1 MENGVFTE
9 LIGLLALAVFF
20 VWIFKRMNLP
30 PILAYLATGLVAGS
44 SVTGLIAD
52 PDQFHITAELG
63 IVFLLFTL
71 GLEFSFPK
79 LMAMRHLVFGAGSAQ
94 VILSILA
101 AMGGA
106 MLLGYDWVAALTI
119 GGILALS
126 STAIVIKQLNETGA
140 LQNNRGQLAV
150 SILLFQDIAV
160 VPLLIAIPILAG
172 TSAGGEGVGF
182 ALLKAILKGMAVF
195 AILLAVGKWV
205 LPRVFNEIAK
215 ARTEELF
222 VLTTL
227 LVTLIASGLTYWFGL
242 SMALGA
248 FLAGMMLGESQYRHQ
263 LEADIRPFRD
273 ILMGLFF
280 TTIGMQ
286 LNLGE
291 IYKNWLALLV
301 LLAVVMFIKILIGR
315 LSAWM
320 VKSKPAD
327 GWAIGLMV
335 CQVGEFGFVLISLA
349 MEHKVF
355 DNETASLLIGVG
367 VISMALTPSLIHHS
381 EFLAKKITGGDEHN
395 EKESVPEYQN
405 QLTEHVIICGF
416 GRVGQTISRFLKL
429 EAVPFMAL
437 DTDPIRVGEARTA
450 GENVQF
456 GNARY
461 SEILQ
466 AAGVE
471 RAKLVIVTFGDYHKS
486 EAVVENVLKL
496 APNTKILV
504 RTRSDEH
511 LERLKEMGVAEV
523 VPENLEGSLMLVSH
537 VLYMTGVPVGRIF
550 KRVQRERKNRYGKLH
565 GFYRGEETDMGPS
578 KVDMLEFLHA
588 VSLSNDAKAIGK
600 TIAELRLADRRVELS
615 GFRRNGVELSNPSE
629 DTMLIAQDVLIIKG
643 KPRRVERAEQY
654 ILAG

>member
-1 MENGVFTE
+1 MGHGLFIE
-9 LIGLLALAVFF
+9 LIALLAIAVVF
-20 VWIFKRMNLP
+20 VWLFKRVNLP
-30 PILAYLATGLVAGS
+30 PILAYLATGLVVGS
-44 SVTGLIAD
+44 SVTGLIVD
-52 PDQFHITAELG
+52 VEGLHLIAELG

-71 GLEFSFPK
+71 GLEFSFPR
-79 LMAMRHLVFGAGSAQ
+79 LMAMRHLVFGAGSVQ
-94 VILSILA
+94 VIISILV

-106 MLLGYDWVAALTI
+106 MLLGYNWIAALTI
-119 GGILALS
+119 GGIVALS
-126 STAIVIKQLNETGA
+126 STAIVIKQLNETGE

-172 TSAGGEGVGF
+172 TTDDGVGM
-182 ALLKAILKGMAVF
+182 ALLMAIFKGMLVF

-222 VLTTL
+222 VLTTI
-227 LVTLIASGLTYWFGL
+227 LVTLIASVMTNMFGL
-242 SMALGA
+242 SMPLGA

-280 TTIGMQ
+280 VTIGMQ
-286 LNLGE
+286 LNLAQIAE
-291 IYKNWLALLV
+291 QWVMLLV
-301 LLAVVMFIKILIGR
+301 LLVVVMFVKILIGR
-315 LSAWM
+315 LSAWF
-320 VKSKPAD
+320 VKSKPTD

-335 CQVGEFGFVLISLA
+335 CQVGEFGFVLIALA
-349 MEHKVF
+349 TEHKVF
-355 DNETASLLIGVG
+355 DSQTASLLIGVG

-381 EFLAKKITGGDEHN
+381 EYLAKKITGGEEEHS
-395 EKESVPEYQN
+395 EETPEYN
-405 QLTEHVIICGF
+405 NELAEHVIICGF

-429 EAVPFMAL
+429 EAVPFIAL
-437 DTDPIRVGEARTA
+437 DVDPIRVGEARAA

-461 SEILQ
+461 TEILH
-466 AAGVE
+466 AAGID
-471 RAKLVIVTFGDYHKS
+471 RAKLIIVTFGDYSKS
-486 EAVVENVLKL
+486 EAVVQNVLKL
-496 APNTKILV
+496 APQMKILV

-511 LERLKEMGVAEV
+511 LEKLQAMGVSEV

-537 VLYMTGVPVGRIF
+537 VLYMTGVPVARIF

-565 GFYRGEETDMGPS
+565 GFYRGEATDMAAS
-578 KVDMLEFLHA
+578 RVDMLEFLHA
-588 VSLSNDAKAIGK
+588 IPLSSDAKAIGK
-600 TIAELRLADRRVELS
+600 TIGELRLADRRVELM
-615 GFRRNGVELSNPSE
+615 GFRRNGIEQSEPSA
-629 DTMLIAQDVLIIKG
+629 DTILIAQDILIIKG

-654 ILAG
+654 VLGG